1 MLPLQYKLPK
11 TQVFLFI
18 YKLSTDPQRLL
29 FKLQPTP
36 TPHVPATEKKLMW
49 IHPVVDLVVGGFIVS
64 FFLLH

>member
-36 TPHVPATEKKLMW
+36 TPHVPATEKNWCGYTL
-49 IHPVVDLVVGGFIVS
+49 
-64 FFLLH
+64 